1 MEEKDAVDPQGVMQQ
16 SIMFRRGLQQEA
28 LEEIDLHLDVID
40 PSEVVE
46 YYKNN
51 KEMIV
56 IDWSSEQG
64 LLLLKN
70 NSEPDYLT
78 MLMFLAF

>member
-1 MEEKDAVDPQGVMQQ
+1 
-16 SIMFRRGLQQEA
+16 
-28 LEEIDLHLDVID
+28 
-40 PSEVVE
+40 
-46 YYKNN
+46 

-56 IDWSSEQG
+56 IDWSSEQV